1 MSRARG
7 PDLLDGGALPRGK
20 LALHIGPPLAPRV
33 EDHRR
38 SAGQVPSP
46 WRRLR
51 LRRPGPHGE
60 CSTPPASPTNSSPI
74 QPPQLGGFPGPPS
87 SVKAPGQ
94 AQRTRPTG
102 SLVGFHNEHRPS
114 SPASKKPRKNRF
126 FNVFGPC
133 AGGCKMSIDPV
144 RIDSRPASAPRFWA
158 LTRKKRENRFFLG
171 F

>member
-7 PDLLDGGALPRGK
+7 PAKGPGLLDGGALPRGK

-60 CSTPPASPTNSSPI
+60 CSTPPASPTNSSQI

-87 SVKAPGQ
+87 SVKAPG
-94 AQRTRPTG
+94 RPEGPTYREPR
-102 SLVGFHNEHRPS
+102 GFHNGHRPS
-114 SPASKKPRKNRF
+114 VSVCGRGDEK
-126 FNVFGPC
+126 VTVQFGSRMVSFLSGDLVRGRLPLGC
-133 AGGCKMSIDPV
+133 ARV
-144 RIDSRPASAPRFWA
+144 WA
-158 LTRKKRENRFFLG
+158 GERGIRRTF
-171 F
+171 